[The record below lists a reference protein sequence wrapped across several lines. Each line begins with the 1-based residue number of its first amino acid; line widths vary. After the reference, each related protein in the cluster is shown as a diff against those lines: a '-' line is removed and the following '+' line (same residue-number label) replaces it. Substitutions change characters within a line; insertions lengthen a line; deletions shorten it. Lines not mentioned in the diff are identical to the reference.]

1 MVEYISGNYDIFTTE
16 AVNTAISGFGSIFIA
31 VAMFL
36 FTFTTIMAYSMY
48 LSRIYYYFFSDH
60 IENKSVKFVNIAINV
75 ATVVLGFI
83 GPLVGSATIWN
94 LASALCGLLSLVN
107 LACLALLYKPGVA
120 TLRDYE
126 RQLKKGIDPVFVPER
141 CGIQGAELWHK
152 IIAEDYA
159 DELAA
164 YKKVFPDS

>member
-60 IENKSVKFVNIAINV
+60 IENKSVSLS
-75 ATVVLGFI
+75 TLPSMWPPCCWVL
-83 GPLVGSATIWN
+83 
-94 LASALCGLLSLVN
+94 SALWWAPLLFGTWPPPCVASSL
-107 LACLALLYKPGVA
+107 
-120 TLRDYE
+120 
-126 RQLKKGIDPVFVPER
+126 
-141 CGIQGAELWHK
+141 W
-152 IIAEDYA
+152 
-159 DELAA
+159 
-164 YKKVFPDS
+164 